1 MGFGIPPPICW
12 STPTN
17 PKLLSIC
24 MPSFIKSFLGRL
36 PQGVPP
42 DLHARRRCREDDAEK
57 TTFMTPEGIFCYLVM
72 VFGLKNSGATYT
84 RMVAKVFRAVLGRT
98 MEAYVDD
105 MIVKSKQ
112 STTHA
117 DDLREIFE
125 IVKKFQLRLNP
136 KKCTFGVQGGKKPVA
151 YGVTFRDSKGNEHTS
166 FLNGG
171 LKNEIILS
179 AGALGSPQLLMLSG
193 IGPSNQL
200 KAQGI
205 NVILDQPMVGQ
216 GMSDNPMNGVLI
228 PTATPVE
235 TSLVQIVGITE
246 FGSYIETASG
256 LYLAP
261 NAALA
266 NSLRGSFGDDLFK
279 GMKVEAGIILGKV
292 KGPFSK
298 GHLEL
303 KSKDPNENP
312 TVTFN
317 YFKDPRDLER
327 CVNGMQVIKNLVES
341 RALSSFQYSFT
352 SFESLVDLVAT
363 IPFNMR
369 PRLFMTSP
377 AYHSMEQY
385 CIDTVMT
392 LWHYHGGCEVNKVVD
407 RDYKVMGVDALR
419 VIDGS
424 TLSVSPGTNPQ
435 ATLMM
440 LGRYMGQKVLQQRT
454 SQ

>member
-1 MGFGIPPPICW
+1 MGWQAAVREGLLEAGVGPDRGWTNEHLEGTKTGSSIFDENGIRH
-12 STPTN
+12 SAAD
-17 PKLLSIC
+17 LLEYADESQIT
-24 MPSFIKSFLGRL
+24 
-36 PQGVPP
+36 VY
-42 DLHARRRCREDDAEK
+42 LHAVVHQ
-57 TTFMTPEGIFCYLVM
+57 IL
-72 VFGLKNSGATYT
+72 
-84 RMVAKVFRAVLGRT
+84 FRTSYPGQ
-98 MEAYVDD
+98 
-105 MIVKSKQ
+105 I
-112 STTHA
+112 
-117 DDLREIFE
+117 
-125 IVKKFQLRLNP
+125 
-136 KKCTFGVQGGKKPVA
+136 PVA
-151 YGVTFRDSKGNEHTS
+151 YGVAFRDSKGNEHTS

-193 IGPSNQL
+193 IGPSDQL

-235 TSLVQIVGITE
+235 TALVQIVGITE

-256 LYLAP
+256 LYVAP

-266 NSLRGSFGDDLFK
+266 NALRGSFGDGLFK
-279 GMKVEAGIILGKV
+279 DMKVEAGIILEKV

-303 KSKDPNENP
+303 KSRDPNENP
-312 TVTFN
+312 IVTFN

-327 CVNGMQVIKNLVES
+327 CVKGMEVIKDLVES
-341 RALSSFQYSFT
+341 GALSSFQYPFT
-352 SFESLVDLVAT
+352 SFESLMDFVAT
-363 IPFNMR
+363 TPFNMR

-377 AYHSMEQY
+377 AHHSMEQY

-407 RDYKVMGVDALR
+407 QDYKVMGVDALR

-424 TLSVSPGTNPQ
+424 TLSASPGTNPQ

-440 LGRYMGQKVLQQRT
+440 LGRYMGQKILQQRT
-454 SQ
+454 SR